1 MEFRKWSCG
10 PDTLTQWRDAVRL
23 EDGSWDIDPDSYYG
37 DNPAYI
43 AEEIIERAVNDGAE
57 PIYDDEGRVQGY
69 HYPDG
74 HDSSLFTDCDECTYE
89 EYYGCPKESYFGRE

>member
-23 EDGSWDIDPDSYYG
+23 EDGSWDIDPDSHYG
-37 DNPAYI
+37 DKPAYI

-57 PIYDDEGRVQGY
+57 PIYDDDGRVQGY

-74 HDSSLFTDCDECTYE
+74 RDSSLFTDCDECTYE
-89 EYYGCPKESYFGRE
+89 EYYGSPYEETNRVR